1 MSFSTDTPAFTLHRG
16 TRPLLVSMPHV
27 GTYLPPSVA
36 SRLTDEARTVPD
48 TDWHMD
54 RLYDFAR
61 ELGASILMATHS
73 RYVIDLNRPPDNAN
87 LYPGQDTTGLCP
99 VDTFDKTPIYADGT
113 NGPDDAEIALRRDKI
128 WHPYHTALQ
137 QELARLRAEHG
148 TIGLWDAH
156 SIRSVLPRFF
166 EGKLTDFNL
175 GSANG
180 ASSDAGLAARMLEI
194 ANLVPGHTA
203 VLNGRFKGGYITR
216 QYGNPAGGVH
226 AIQLEL
232 AQSAYMIESYPF
244 DYDVSR
250 ASRVRPAIRKMLET
264 MLQFVESKV

>member
-1 MSFSTDTPAFTLHRG
+1 MSFTTDTPAFTLHRG

-27 GTYLPPSVA
+27 GTHLPA
-36 SRLTDEARTVPD
+36 QLAARLTPDARTVPD

-99 VDTFDKTPIYADGT
+99 VDSFDKTPIYADGT
-113 NGPDDAEIALRRDKI
+113 NGPDDAEIALRRDAI
-128 WHPYHTALQ
+128 WHPYHNALQ
-137 QELARLRAEHG
+137 GELKRLRDAHG
-148 TIGLWDAH
+148 TIALWDAH

-175 GSANG
+175 GSADG
-180 ASSDAGLAARMLEI
+180 KSCDAGLAADVVEI
-194 ANLVPGHTA
+194 AKAVPLHTA

-216 QYGNPAGGVH
+216 QYGNPGDGVH

-232 AQSAYMIESYPF
+232 TQSSYMEEVYPF
-244 DYDVSR
+244 AYDPAKAANVQ
-250 ASRVRPAIRKMLET
+250 PAIRKMLET
-264 MLQFVESKV
+264 VLAFVEAR